1 MNLDWSFKGI
11 DMPNHYHEHVVLFW
25 SCVWKLLYAC
35 AIHMWA
41 GHFFLCAVHV
51 RISRFSQIGEAFL
64 SILPKNQDWEW
75 VLGTIGD
82 ALIGNSGRP
91 HIFAANGWL
100 EHEYFSWCAA
110 VVIFFP
116 CNCQNTIIDLLHLD
130 IHVSKRLSK
139 HRSCIDLLH
148 CIHVYYYWS
157 IALRS
162 CDQFIV
168 SKRYGSKRFV
178 DTCTFAVVLMVFW
191 RQ

>member
-1 MNLDWSFKGI
+1 MSMLYFFGHVCESFS
-11 DMPNHYHEHVVLFW
+11 MRVLFTCEQTI
-25 SCVWKLLYAC
+25 SFYVHMCVS
-35 AIHMWA
+35 IDFPM
-41 GHFFLCAVHV
+41 
-51 RISRFSQIGEAFL
+51 IGEAFL

-82 ALIGNSGRP
+82 ALIGSSGRP

-100 EHEYFSWCAA
+100 EHEYFSWCVA

-168 SKRYGSKRFV
+168 SKRYGSKCFV
-178 DTCTFAVVLMVFW
+178 DTCTFAVVLMVF
-191 RQ
+191 